1 MHALFLAEVLITRR
15 QRNAIAIANNLN
27 GLNAHGH
34 IQVTNESA
42 NNRQLL
48 GIFLTKERNIRT
60 D

>member
-1 MHALFLAEVLITRR
+1 MHAFFLTEVLITRR
-15 QRNAIAIANNLN
+15 QRNTIAIANNLN

-34 IQVTNESA
+34 IQVANEGT

-48 GIFLTKERNIRT
+48 SVFLAKERNIRT